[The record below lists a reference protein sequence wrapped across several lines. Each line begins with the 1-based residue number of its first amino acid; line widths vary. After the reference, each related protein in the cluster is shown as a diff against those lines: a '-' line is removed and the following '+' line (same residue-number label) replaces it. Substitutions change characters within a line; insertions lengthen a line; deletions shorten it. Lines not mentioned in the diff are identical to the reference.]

1 MSEAITPTNNIWASG
16 GMVDTPV
23 LGTGLFGGGGSSPL
37 SPTSKSNKYWL
48 NFCCTSCCIEEE
60 MLHNGVGEL
69 LGQVVSG
76 TLVSLRI
83 YTPIIITF
91 ISAYS
96 SSIATAFIKYNII
109 CTSE

>member
-1 MSEAITPTNNIWASG
+1 MLEAITPKYFWASG
-16 GMVDTPV
+16 GMADTPV
-23 LGTGLFGGGGSSPL
+23 LGTGLARGGGSSPL
-37 SPTSKSNKYWL
+37 SPTSKSNKYW
-48 NFCCTSCCIEEE
+48 NKFCCTSCCIEEE

-69 LGQVVSG
+69 LGQLGSG

-96 SSIATAFIKYNII
+96 SSIATAFFKYNII

>member
-1 MSEAITPTNNIWASG
+1 MKTANYTKIFGEVVEL
-16 GMVDTPV
+16 VDTHV
-23 LGTGLFGGGGSSPL
+23 LGTCLFGGEGSSPF

-60 MLHNGVGEL
+60 MLHNVKGSVLGTVGSE
-69 LGQVVSG
+69 

-96 SSIATAFIKYNII
+96 SSIATAFFKYNII

>member
-1 MSEAITPTNNIWASG
+1 MSKAITPPILYWASG
-16 GMVDTPV
+16 GMADTQV
-23 LGTGLFGGGGSSPL
+23 LGTCFFGSESSSL
-37 SPTSKSNKYWL
+37 SSPTSKSNKYWR

-60 MLHNGVGEL
+60 MLHNRKGSVL
-69 LGQVVSG
+69 VNVVSE

-96 SSIATAFIKYNII
+96 SSIATTFF
-109 CTSE
+109 